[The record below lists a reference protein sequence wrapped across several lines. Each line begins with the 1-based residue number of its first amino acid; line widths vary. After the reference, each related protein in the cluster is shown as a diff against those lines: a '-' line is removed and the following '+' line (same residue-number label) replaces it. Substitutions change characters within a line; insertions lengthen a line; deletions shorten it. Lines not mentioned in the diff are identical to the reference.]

1 MSAAL
6 VVLAHPRGDS
16 LTAQLARRAVARL
29 EADGHTVDVLDLH
42 AEGFDPRMGTED
54 EPDWSD
60 PDKEYSAETRAHMD
74 RIAAA
79 EILVVVFPLW
89 WFGLPAI
96 LKGWIDRVW
105 NNGFAYG
112 LRTPLLKGKRMVWIP
127 LVSYPEA
134 KFKELGWDGPV
145 DEPSAAG
152 WKGRPASL
160 GTTTDAA
167 GIGVRGHPG
176 CSMVRQANSRLP
188 ASSATGSVP
197 ASSTRPW

>member
-42 AEGFDPRMGTED
+42 AEGFDPRMGPED

-74 RIAAA
+74 RIAGA

-89 WFGLPAI
+89 WFGLPAV

-112 LRTPLLKGKRMVWIP
+112 RRRPLLKGKRMVWIP

-134 KFKELGWDGPV
+134 KFKELGWDEPV
-145 DEPSAAG
+145 DRLLRVGISEYCGIEGATVHFVYDSLSAGESALAEAEAALA
-152 WKGRPASL
+152 PA
-160 GTTTDAA
+160 
-167 GIGVRGHPG
+167 R
-176 CSMVRQANSRLP
+176 
-188 ASSATGSVP
+188 
-197 ASSTRPW
+197 

>member
-1 MSAAL
+1 MSGAL
-6 VVLAHPRGDS
+6 VVVAHPRGDS

-60 PDKEYSAETRAHMD
+60 PDKEYSTETRAHMD

-112 LRTPLLKGKRMVWIP
+112 RSHPLLTGKRMVWIP

-134 KFKELGWDGPV
+134 KFKELDWVEPV
-145 DEPSAAG
+145 DRLLRVGISEYCGIQDATVHFVYDSLSAGESALAEAD
-152 WKGRPASL
+152 KAL
-160 GTTTDAA
+160 AA
-167 GIGVRGHPG
+167 P
-176 CSMVRQANSRLP
+176 P
-188 ASSATGSVP
+188 TP
-197 ASSTRPW
+197 

>member
-42 AEGFDPRMGTED
+42 AEGFDPRMGAED

-112 LRTPLLKGKRMVWIP
+112 RSHPLLKGKRMVWIP

-134 KFKELGWDGPV
+134 KFKELGWDEPV
-145 DEPSAAG
+145 DRLLRVGISQYCGIEEAVVHFVYDSLSAG
-152 WKGRPASL
+152 ASAL
-160 GTTTDAA
+160 AEADAA
-167 GIGVRGHPG
+167 LAP
-176 CSMVRQANSRLP
+176 QLESRAHL
-188 ASSATGSVP
+188 
-197 ASSTRPW
+197 

>member
-60 PDKEYSAETRAHMD
+60 PGKEYSAEARTHMD
-74 RIAAA
+74 RIATA

-112 LRTPLLKGKRMVWIP
+112 LRRPLLKGKRMVWIP

-134 KFKELGWDGPV
+134 KFKELGWDEPV
-145 DEPSAAG
+145 DRLLRVGISEYCG
-152 WKGRPASL
+152 IG
-160 GTTTDAA
+160 DAA
-167 GIGVRGHPG
+167 VHFVYD
-176 CSMVRQANSRLP
+176 SL
-188 ASSATGSVP
+188 SAGESALDEADAALAPVVSP
-197 ASSTRPW
+197 C